1 MDKFVDFLDYLKREQ
16 RDDFY
21 IDLSEIERII
31 GQQLSNSA
39 YAHSAYWYADGVHR
53 FAMQIY
59 ECGFKVSPDLKN
71 KRIRLV
77 RIGSTYERPVITTQR
92 VERNSERLN
101 PHLTQTEE
109 IMMHLQEKGTMTHRE
124 LSIAMYGD
132 GNHMGNINEMLQSL
146 VRKGK
151 VYRIGNRPS
160 YYSLNSDVVIPEK
173 NKEEKAI
180 RQYQPAQKAHLPKPS
195 EEIVEKYLS
204 SWESLED
211 YSAQESAID
220 RLFLSEFNSNDNLE
234 HILIKCSVLNDFY
247 STNIFKIYPV
257 AKHILSLNID
267 RRLRAG
273 DPTLVDEIARVDF
286 NGDEKFFYSFASKYC
301 SHHNPLEYPIYDSYV
316 RKVLNYYKKVDGFF
330 YFGEEDLKNYPKFKE
345 ILIRFRDFYKL
356 NKYNLKELDKYLWQ
370 FGKEHFPNKY

>member
-39 YAHSAYWYADGVHR
+39 YVHSAYWYADGVHR

-59 ECGFKVSPDLKN
+59 ECGFKVSPNLKN

-173 NKEEKAI
+173 SKEERMI

-204 SWESLED
+204 RWDSLED

-220 RLFLSEFNSNDNLE
+220 RLFLGEFNSNDNLE

-267 RRLRAG
+267 ERLKAG

-286 NGDEKFFYSFASKYC
+286 NGEEKFFYSFASKYC
-301 SHHNPLEYPIYDSYV
+301 SHHNPSPLLLPPATWRV
-316 RKVLNYYKKVDGFF
+316 RTVTSCVRPCRSPSSGS
-330 YFGEEDLKNYPKFKE
+330 
-345 ILIRFRDFYKL
+345 
-356 NKYNLKELDKYLWQ
+356 
-370 FGKEHFPNKY
+370 

>member
-39 YAHSAYWYADGVHR
+39 YVHSAYWYADGVHR
-53 FAMQIY
+53 FAVQIY

-101 PHLTQTEE
+101 PHLIQTEE

-160 YYSLNSDVVIPEK
+160 YYSLNPDVVISEK
-173 NKEEKAI
+173 SKEERGI

-195 EEIVEKYLS
+195 EEILEKYLS
-204 SWESLED
+204 RWDSLED

-220 RLFLSEFNSNDNLE
+220 RLFLGEFNSNDNLE

-267 RRLRAG
+267 ERLEAG

-286 NGDEKFFYSFASKYC
+286 NGEEKFFYSFASKYC

-316 RKVLNYYKKVDGFF
+316 RKVLNYYKKADGFF
-330 YFGEEDLKNYPKFKE
+330 SFGEEDLKNYPKFKE